1 VQGAI
6 LLIHEIRTVFNS
18 DKIKGITIT
27 MGDLRRDSVLTDM
40 MKTIEDAIKVWNQG
54 KVLFVDKPE
63 HESGYIQVINSDGEV
78 IYFLPIDKGTQLS
91 YILNVADGYYMI
103 TTVVQSGIYTDKI
116 MIN

>member
-1 VQGAI
+1 MYNLNQ
-6 LLIHEIRTVFNS
+6 
-18 DKIKGITIT
+18 
-27 MGDLRRDSVLTDM
+27 DSVLTGM

-63 HESGYIQVINSDGEV
+63 HESGYLQVLNSDGEV

-91 YILNVADGYYMI
+91 YILNVADGYYMV

-116 MIN
+116 MIS